1 MNQPVPH
8 GAAVVVIGGGIL
20 GCSIAWHL
28 ARSGCNDVVVLE
40 RNRLA
45 TGATARAAGFVTRG
59 RLHAPTLAIVR
70 RTREAIAELEDAL
83 GEDAGFRR
91 SGSLRLAA
99 TERGAHDLAAMD
111 AMLTADGVDVRNL
124 TVDEARQLVPW
135 LEAGEAQRISYVEDD
150 GYADPYRL
158 TLAYA
163 QAARRL
169 GVRFL
174 EGTAVLGL
182 LHDGARVAGVHTSAG
197 AIRADAVINAAG
209 AWAIGVSVDAGY
221 AMGTAP
227 VRSHYYI
234 TAPMPA
240 WPAHFPLVYLPDA
253 RAYARS
259 EVGGLLIGVQESE
272 SRTYD
277 ARTLPPDIDDLALS
291 DASDE
296 WSVLA
301 AHADTLRR
309 YIPDLDTLPL
319 AHHITGLSTYTPD
332 GRFLVGRAGP
342 RAGFYVAGGC
352 CGNGIAA
359 SGGIGACIASLVLGQ
374 QPPVD
379 IADFNP
385 ERFGHIDPYGEDF
398 RARCAAA
405 RAGKLRLG

>member
-1 MNQPVPH
+1 MNDPLPR
-8 GAAVVVIGGGIL
+8 GATVVVIGGGIL

-28 ARSGCNDVVVLE
+28 ARSGCSDVVVLE

-59 RLHAPTLAIVR
+59 RLHAPTLALVR
-70 RTREAIAELEDAL
+70 RTREAIEELGEAL
-83 GEDAGFRR
+83 GDDAGFRR
-91 SGSLRLAA
+91 VGSLRVAVTDRSA
-99 TERGAHDLAAMD
+99 DDLSAMD
-111 AMLTADGVDVRNL
+111 ALLAADGVEVRHL
-124 TVDEARQLVPW
+124 AADDARRLVPW
-135 LEAGEAQRISYVEDD
+135 LDAAAARRISYVEDD

-163 QAARRL
+163 KAARRL
-169 GVRFL
+169 GVRFH
-174 EGTAVLGL
+174 ENTAVHDL
-182 LHDGARVAGVHTSAG
+182 LHDGTRIAGVHTNVG
-197 AIRADAVINAAG
+197 EIRADAVVNAAG
-209 AWAIGVSVDAGY
+209 AWAIGISDSAGHP
-221 AMGTAP
+221 MGTAP

-234 TAPMPA
+234 TAPVQA
-240 WPAHFPLVYLPDA
+240 WPPHFPLVYLPDA

-259 EVGGLLIGVQESE
+259 EVGGLLLGVQEPE

-277 ARTLPPDIDDLALS
+277 ARTLPPDIDELAMS

-301 AHADTLRR
+301 SHAETLRR
-309 YIPDLDTLPL
+309 YIPALDALPL

-332 GRFLVGRAGP
+332 GRFLIGRAGP
-342 RAGFYVAGGC
+342 FDGFYIAGGC

-359 SGGIGACIASLVLGQ
+359 SGGIGACVASLVLGRRT
-374 QPPVD
+374 PVD
-379 IADFNP
+379 LADFDP
-385 ERFGHIDPYGEDF
+385 ERFGVIDSYSEDF